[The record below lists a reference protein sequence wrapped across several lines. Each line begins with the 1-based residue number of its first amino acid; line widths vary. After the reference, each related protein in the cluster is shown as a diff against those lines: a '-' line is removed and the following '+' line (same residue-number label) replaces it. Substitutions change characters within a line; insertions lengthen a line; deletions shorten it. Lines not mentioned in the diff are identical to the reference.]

1 MTASEDFTSLT
12 GQFRRE
18 LLAHCYRMLGSADE
32 AEDLVQETYLRAW
45 RAYQGF
51 EGRSSVRT
59 WLYRI
64 ATNACLTAIERRGR
78 RPLPSGLGGP
88 GDDPAAPVVAA
99 PEVPWLQ
106 PIPDALLAAP
116 HDDPAEAAVSR
127 AGIRLAMVA
136 ALQYLSA
143 RQRAMLIL
151 RDVLDW
157 PAAEV
162 AAMLG
167 TTTTAV
173 NSGLRRARAQLARV
187 LPEEDDVA
195 EPAEPEL
202 RALLDRFAVAFENGD
217 VTALTALLREDVA
230 LEMPPM
236 LTWFAGR
243 EDVRRFLASK
253 LFGRPGQYRL
263 VATMAN
269 GQPAFAAYERDHD
282 GVYRAHAALVLTVAA
297 TGIARIVIFLS
308 PGLLRAFGLPEEYGA
323 DGARPATAPDPG
335 ATSQLAATSQPA
347 LPRTAA
353 PDLAVPSWPR

>member
-1 MTASEDFTSLT
+1 MTTSEEFTSLT

-45 RAYQGF
+45 RAYDGF

-88 GDDPAAPVVAA
+88 DDDPAAPVVSA
-99 PEVPWLQ
+99 PQVPWLQ
-106 PIPDALLAAP
+106 PIPDALLASP
-116 HDDPAEAAVSR
+116 HDDPAAAAASR

-143 RQRAMLIL
+143 RQRAVLIL

-173 NSGLRRARAQLARV
+173 NSGLRRARAQLAQA
-187 LPEEDDVA
+187 LPDEDDVA
-195 EPAEPEL
+195 EPDEPGR
-202 RALLDRFAVAFENGD
+202 RAMLDRFAAAFENGD
-217 VTALTALLREDVA
+217 MTALTELLRQDVA

-243 EDVRRFLASK
+243 ETVRRFLATK
-253 LFGRPGQYRL
+253 LLGTPGQFRL
-263 VATMAN
+263 LPVLAN
-269 GQPAFAAYERDHD
+269 GQPAFAAYEREAD
-282 GVYRAHAALVLTVAA
+282 GVYRAHAVLVLTVTA

-308 PGLLRAFGLPEEYGA
+308 PGLLGTVRPAA
-323 DGARPATAPDPG
+323 GARPGRGP
-335 ATSQLAATSQPA
+335 
-347 LPRTAA
+347 PRARA
-353 PDLAVPSWPR
+353 

>member
-1 MTASEDFTSLT
+1 MTTSEDFTSRT
-12 GQFRRE
+12 GQFRHE

-45 RAYQGF
+45 RAYDGF

-88 GDDPAAPVVAA
+88 DNDPAAPVVDA

-106 PIPDALLAAP
+106 PIPDALLASP
-116 HDDPAEAAVSR
+116 HDDPAAAAASR
-127 AGIRLAMVA
+127 AGIRLAM
-136 ALQYLSA
+136 
-143 RQRAMLIL
+143 
-151 RDVLDW
+151 
-157 PAAEV
+157 V

-173 NSGLRRARAQLARV
+173 NSGLRRARAQLAQA
-187 LPEEDDVA
+187 LPDEDDVA
-195 EPAEPEL
+195 EPAEPD
-202 RALLDRFAVAFENGD
+202 RRVLLERFATAFENGD
-217 VTALTALLREDVA
+217 MTALTELLRQDVA

-243 EDVRRFLASK
+243 ETVRRFLATK
-253 LFGRPGQYRL
+253 LLGTPGQFRM
-263 VATMAN
+263 VPAMAN
-269 GQPAFAAYERDHD
+269 GQPAFAAYERDQD
-282 GVYRAHAALVLTVAA
+282 GAYRAHAVLVLTVTA

-308 PGLLRAFGLPEEYGA
+308 PGLLGVFGLPQEYGPDA
-323 DGARPATAPDPG
+323 GRAAPDPAG
-335 ATSQLAATSQPA
+335 P
-347 LPRTAA
+347 PA